1 MAHKTLTISEE
12 AYTALSG
19 LKLENESFTDVIVR
33 LAKARSAR
41 PLSSFAGRW
50 HGSME
55 ETKANFDK
63 LDRMWI
69 EYGRELKKK
78 LSHAFEP
85 TKPSRVKKYSRT
97 RKFKQNLNSSAVFR
111 R

>member
-12 AYTALSG
+12 AYAALSD
-19 LKLENESFTDVIVR
+19 LKLEDESFTDVIVR

-41 PLSSFAGRW
+41 PLASFAGRW
-50 HGSME
+50 HGSIE

-63 LDRMWI
+63 LDRMWV

-85 TKPSRVKKYSRT
+85 TKPSRVKKYPKTKR
-97 RKFKQNLNSSAVFR
+97 FKRNFSSVAFR